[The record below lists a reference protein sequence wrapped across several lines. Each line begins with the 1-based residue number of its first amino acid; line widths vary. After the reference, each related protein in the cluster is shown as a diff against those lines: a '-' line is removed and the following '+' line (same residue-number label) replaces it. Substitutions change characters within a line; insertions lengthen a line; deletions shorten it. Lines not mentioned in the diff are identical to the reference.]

1 MTAALMLV
9 LALQGPPP
17 DVTAQ
22 VDHSRLAAGEELL
35 LTIRAR
41 TRSAE
46 PLRVV
51 LPALTGFAIV
61 GSHEVTAVTI
71 AGLGAPVRLTT
82 RELELRAGRPGALA
96 IGPVRVRQG
105 GREAATAPIFVT
117 VDSARTTLTTA
128 LSPIARGLLEG
139 ARPPGRNDR
148 VELTVIIPGDSAL
161 VGQQLDVIAA
171 AWFPRELRARLRR
184 PPILTLQTPEGVWA
198 YPGAAP
204 SDVATSRL
212 VRGRWMD
219 LFAAHQAVFPL
230 TPGRLVIPP
239 AAVEYAVPV
248 TFSFFSREDRYS
260 LRSDSVPV
268 TVLPLPAAASAGGE
282 ERVVAHGL
290 ALDVAVEPPAGRVGE
305 PIDVTA
311 RLSGVGNV
319 ALWPEPAISWPVGV
333 RAYPG
338 ATALRIDAPDGRI
351 AGIKTFHYLVV
362 ADSAGAFLLAA
373 ARYSYYDISAG
384 AYVVAT
390 TAPRGL
396 AVAPGLEPRPARALP
411 PLLGERDPPWGDA
424 VARALRPWGWLA
436 LLLGPPLLAWLGRR
450 RARTRDLLGDT
461 GAAAQPALA
470 LAARAAPAA
479 SGAPAGTRLGRL
491 EREFSF
497 VLASHV
503 PDGAARDGDGLAR
516 ALRAAGLESAVADHI
531 MRLRDRLRAVR
542 YGPRGRGD
550 AADLAAELE
559 KVLRVLGA
567 EAPGRRRRLGAT
579 LGVVAL
585 ALVARP
591 GAAQAPSAEAL
602 YEAGALRAA
611 ADSFAARAV
620 AEPRVPAHWYNL
632 GATLYRAGADGKA
645 SAAWTVAL
653 RLAPRDRVI
662 RHARELLPT
671 PDAASEA
678 LIAPGLATPEEWA
691 LVTAVL
697 WMGLWGA
704 VAVGMRR
711 TVVAVLALL
720 LGASGGLLGAAWLRR
735 AQPVAIVLAPGTPVR
750 VAPYGS
756 ASASTSVGAGAALLV
771 ERSRGTWVE
780 VRRGDGIEGWLLA
793 TEVVR
798 P

>member
-1 MTAALMLV
+1 MNAALAVL
-9 LALQGPPP
+9 LALQAPAP

-22 VDHSRLAAGEELL
+22 VDHTRLAAGEALL

-61 GSHEVTAVTI
+61 GSREVTAVTI
-71 AGLGAPVRLTT
+71 AGLGGPVRLTT

-105 GREAATAPIFVT
+105 GREVATAPIFVT
-117 VDSARTTLTTA
+117 VDSATTTLTTA

-148 VELTVIIPGDSAL
+148 VELTVILPSDSAL

-184 PPILTLQTPEGVWA
+184 PPILTMQTPEGVWA

-204 SDVATSRL
+204 SDVAASRL

-230 TPGRLVIPP
+230 APGRLVIPP
-239 AAVEYAVPV
+239 ATVEYAVPV

-268 TVLPLPAAASAGGE
+268 TVLPLPAAAPAAGD

-290 ALDVAVEPPAGRVGE
+290 GLEIAVEPPSGRVGE

-311 RLSGVGNV
+311 RVSGVGNV
-319 ALWPEPAISWPVGV
+319 ALWPEPAIGWPVGL

-338 ATALRIDAPDGRI
+338 ATALRVDARDGRI
-351 AGIKTFHYLVV
+351 AGSKTFHYLVV
-362 ADSAGAFLLAA
+362 ADSAGAFLLATG
-373 ARYSYYDISAG
+373 RYPYYDISAG
-384 AYVVAT
+384 AYAVAT

-396 AVAPGLEPRPARALP
+396 AVAPGSEPRPARALP
-411 PLLGERDPPWGDA
+411 PLLGGRAPAWGDA
-424 VARALRPWGWLA
+424 AARALRPWGWLA
-436 LLLGPPLLAWLGRR
+436 LLVGPPLLAWLWRR
-450 RARTRDLLGDT
+450 RAAAPDRWGDA
-461 GAAAQPALA
+461 GAATDPALA
-470 LAARAAPAA
+470 AALVASAAA
-479 SGAPAGTRLGRL
+479 GAPAGTRLGRL
-491 EREFSF
+491 ERAFYT

-503 PDGAARDGDGLAR
+503 PDAAARDGDGLAR
-516 ALRAAGLESAVADHI
+516 ALRATGLESAVADHI
-531 MRLRDRLRAVR
+531 MRLRDRLRAAR

-567 EAPGRRRRLGAT
+567 EAPGRRRRVGAT
-579 LGVVAL
+579 LGLLAL

-591 GAAQAPSAEAL
+591 GATQGPSAEAL

-611 ADSFAARAV
+611 ADSFAARAA

-662 RHARELLPT
+662 RHARELLPG
-671 PDAASEA
+671 PDAASESLVA
-678 LIAPGLATPEEWA
+678 AGVATPQEWA
-691 LVTAVL
+691 LVTAVVWL
-697 WMGLWGA
+697 ALWGA
-704 VAVGMRR
+704 VAAGWRR
-711 TVVAVLALL
+711 SAVAGLVLL
-720 LGASGGLLGAAWLRR
+720 LGASGGLVAAAWLSR
-735 AQPVAIVLAPGTPVR
+735 ARPLAIVLAPGTPVR

-756 ASASTSVGAGAALLV
+756 ASAATSVGAGAALLV
-771 ERSRGTWVE
+771 ERTHGAWLE
-780 VRRGDGIEGWLLA
+780 VHRGDGIEGWLLA
-793 TEVVR
+793 SEVVR